1 MIHALWSLKA
11 GVGTTTIGVALALQ
25 QAKSA
30 NKEILLVDTQGD
42 LPHAI
47 GLSEPSAAGISEWL
61 ARDKTTDDE
70 TDGDRDRDLDRDLRT
85 LEYSI
90 TSKVSMLPLG
100 HHPIAP
106 QLQPDKPDQLAKYL
120 AADRRE
126 VIIDCGCLWR
136 HEFDFANNFDGQL
149 QLATTL
155 LAAADNSWL
164 VTKSCFLGLRRM
176 ALSPFKPTGVVLL
189 MEAGR
194 SLVASDVADLAKCPV
209 IAQLEADVRVARA
222 IDAGLLASDLP
233 RHYCDTLAD
242 FPL

>member
-1 MIHALWSLKA
+1 MIHALWSIKA
-11 GVGTTTIGVALALQ
+11 GVGTTTTGVALALQ

-30 NKEILLVDTQGD
+30 GKEFLLVDTQGD

-47 GLSEPSAAGISEWL
+47 GLSEPRAAGISEWL
-61 ARDKTTDDE
+61 VRGGE
-70 TDGDRDRDLDRDLRT
+70 LGE

-106 QLQPDKPDQLAKYL
+106 QLQPEKPEQLAEYL

-136 HEFDFANNFDGQL
+136 HEFDFDNHFDGQL

-155 LAAADNSWL
+155 LEAADNSWL
-164 VTKSCFLGLRRM
+164 VAKSCFLGLRRL
-176 ALSPFKPTGVVLL
+176 ALSPFKPSGVVLL

-194 SLVASDVADLAKCPV
+194 SLVASDVSDLARCPV

-233 RHYCDTLAD
+233 QHYCDTLAEL
-242 FPL
+242 PLCP

>member
-11 GVGTTTIGVALALQ
+11 GVGTTTIGVTLALQ

-30 NKEILLVDTQGD
+30 NKEMLLVDTQGD

-47 GLSEPSAAGISEWL
+47 GLAEPKAAGISEWL
-61 ARDKTTDDE
+61 ARDGARGGE
-70 TDGDRDRDLDRDLRT
+70 LGE

-106 QLQPDKPDQLAKYL
+106 QLQPNKLKQLAEHL
-120 AADRRE
+120 AGERRE
-126 VIIDCGCLWR
+126 VIVDCGCLWR
-136 HEFDFANNFDGQL
+136 HEFDFANHFDGQL

-155 LAAADNSWL
+155 LEAADNSWL

-176 ALSPFKPTGVVLL
+176 ALSPFKPSGVVLL

-194 SLVASDVADLAKCPV
+194 SLMASDVADLAKCPV